1 MKTNRIIYWTTTGI
15 VAAMM
20 LFSGF
25 SYLTNE
31 EIKAGIATLGFPD
44 FFRVELGV
52 AKIVGS
58 LVLIIPMFSPMIRQ
72 FAYFGFAL
80 TFVSATLAHISIN
93 DPISA
98 TAVPVL
104 FLGILAVSYVY
115 SHKLE
120 LNLAK

>member
-25 SYLTNE
+25 AYLTNE
-31 EIKAGIATLGFPD
+31 EVKAGIATLGFPE

-52 AKIVGS
+52 AKIVGA
-58 LVLIIPMFSPMIRQ
+58 LVLIVPVFPRVMRQ

-93 DPISA
+93 DAISA
-98 TAVPVL
+98 TAIPVL
-104 FLGILAVSYVY
+104 MLGILAVSYVY
-115 SHKLE
+115 SGKLE
-120 LNLAK
+120 MNLAK

>member
-15 VAAMM
+15 IAAMM

-25 SYLTNE
+25 SYLTNDE
-31 EIKAGIATLGFPD
+31 LKAAISTLGFPD

-52 AKIVGS
+52 AKIVGA
-58 LVLIIPMFSPMIRQ
+58 LVLIIPVFPRVLRQ

-80 TFVSATLAHISIN
+80 TFVSAALAHFSIN
-93 DPISA
+93 DPASA

-104 FLGILAVSYVY
+104 FLGILAASYVY
-115 SHKLE
+115 AGKLE

>member
-25 SYLTNE
+25 LYLTSE
-31 EIKAGIATLGFPD
+31 EIKAAISTLGFPE

-52 AKIVGS
+52 AKIVGA
-58 LVLIIPMFSPMIRQ
+58 LVLIIPIFPRLVRE

-80 TFVSATLAHISIN
+80 TFVSATLAHISI
-93 DPISA
+93 DDTLSA

-104 FLGILAVSYVY
+104 LLGVLAVSYVY
-115 SHKLE
+115 ANKLE
-120 LNLAK
+120 LKLAK